1 MKITRTSGQN
11 IKHKKMKNL
20 YLILIAALT
29 ISCTEKQTTSTANE
43 VNIESKTHE
52 NRQPNEK
59 DKLLGTWYVKELLIN
74 GKPDPE
80 NFPVN
85 NDELILNQDMTAIS
99 IDKTFNIED
108 SGNWERLS
116 EKEFAI
122 IIEDE
127 RIVFQ
132 ILKLTDTELET
143 KMLTDEIDMII
154 NYKKEK

>member
-1 MKITRTSGQN
+1 
-11 IKHKKMKNL
+11 MKNFL
-20 YLILIAALT
+20 LILIAALT
-29 ISCTEKQTTSTANE
+29 ISCTEKQTALTANE
-43 VNIESKTHE
+43 VSSETKTHE
-52 NRQPNEK
+52 KKQPNEK

-108 SGNWERLS
+108 SGKWERLS
-116 EKEFAI
+116 DKEFAI
-122 IIEDE
+122 ITEDE
-127 RIVFQ
+127 RVVFQ
-132 ILKLTDTELET
+132 ILKLTDAELET
-143 KMLTDEIDMII
+143 KMLTDEIDMVI